1 MKHIHFNNH
10 SSSKQDVKQFA
21 SDVLTQITE
30 NKDGIFTISMDD
42 GDGDVWK
49 YEIHVYCEQVK
60 EVTQITEN

>member
-1 MKHIHFNNH
+1 M
-10 SSSKQDVKQFA
+10 
-21 SDVLTQITE
+21 LTQITE